1 MQVEA
6 SHPHG
11 FHSRESQREAQAGWL
26 SRERALA
33 LALII
38 VTALAF
44 YLCYR
49 LASPLLPALGW
60 ALALAVAT
68 YPLYEWIASRVQHV
82 DLAAGLTVVCV
93 ALTLVAPAFFVTQR
107 LAREVASGLE
117 RLQTEAATGR
127 WRALIERNPR
137 IAPALRWVEA
147 HADLR
152 GGTQQAATAV
162 TSRLPSFVTGSVWAV
177 AELLITLFI
186 LFYFFRDR
194 RAALQALRSL
204 VPLSEAET
212 NKVFARVAD
221 TIHATIYG
229 TLVVALVQGTLGGLM
244 FWVLGLPSPLVWG
257 AVMAVLAVIPVLG
270 TFVVWVPA
278 ALFLALEGSWGKS
291 LILTAWG
298 GVAIALVDNLLY
310 PTLVGQRL
318 RLHTLPV
325 FIALIGGLALFGAVG
340 LILGPV
346 TLAVTVALVDVWRRR
361 TASGHTAEGGVT
373 A

>member
-1 MQVEA
+1 MRAEP
-6 SHPHG
+6 SHLDG
-11 FHSRESQREAQAGWL
+11 FHTPESQREAQTGWL
-26 SRERALA
+26 SRERTLA
-33 LALII
+33 LVLII

-49 LASPLLPALGW
+49 LAYPLLPALGW
-60 ALALAVAT
+60 ALALAVVT
-68 YPLYEWIASRVQHV
+68 YPLYEWIAFRVRHV
-82 DLAAGLTVVCV
+82 NLAAGLTVVLV
-93 ALTLVAPAFFVTQR
+93 ALTIVGPAVFVTQR
-107 LAREVASGLE
+107 LVREVATGVE

-127 WRALIERNPR
+127 WRVLIERNPR
-137 IAPALRWVEA
+137 LAPVLRWAETQT
-147 HADLR
+147 DLR
-152 GGTQQAATAV
+152 GGAKQAATAV
-162 TSRLPSFVTGSVWAV
+162 TSRLPSFVTGSVWA
-177 AELLITLFI
+177 AAGLLITLFF

-212 NKVFARVAD
+212 TKVFARVAD

-244 FWVLGLPSPLVWG
+244 FWALGLPSPLIWG
-257 AVMAVLAVIPVLG
+257 AVMAVLAVVPVLG

-278 ALFLALEGSWGKS
+278 ALFLALEGNWGKA
-291 LILTAWG
+291 LILTTWG

-325 FIALIGGLALFGAVG
+325 FVALIGGLALFGAVG
-340 LILGPV
+340 LVLGPV
-346 TLAVTVALVDVWRRR
+346 ILAVTVALVDVWRRR
-361 TASGHTAEGGVT
+361 TAGGHTAEEGVT

>member
-1 MQVEA
+1 MQVET
-6 SHPHG
+6 SHSDG

-26 SRERALA
+26 SRERTLA

-44 YLCYR
+44 YFCYR
-49 LASPLLPALGW
+49 LAHPLLPALGW
-60 ALALAVAT
+60 ALALAVVT
-68 YPLYEWIASRVQHV
+68 YPFYEWIIFRVHRV
-82 DLAAGLTVVCV
+82 NLAAGLAVILV
-93 ALTLVAPAFFVTQR
+93 ALTLVAPASFVMQR
-107 LAREVASGLE
+107 LVREVASGVE

-127 WRALIERNPR
+127 WRTIVERNPR
-137 IAPALRWVEA
+137 LAPALRWIEA
-147 HADLR
+147 HTDIR
-152 GGTQQAATAV
+152 GGIQQTATAV

-204 VPLSEAET
+204 VPLSEAGT
-212 NKVFARVAD
+212 NKVFMRVAD

-229 TLVVALVQGTLGGLM
+229 TLVVALVQGALGGAM

-257 AVMAVLAVIPVLG
+257 AVMAVLAIVPVLG

-278 ALFLALEGSWGKS
+278 ALFLALEGSWGKA
-291 LILTAWG
+291 LLLTAWG
-298 GVAIALVDNLLY
+298 GGVIALVDNLLY
-310 PTLVGQRL
+310 PVLVGQRL

-325 FIALIGGLALFGAVG
+325 FIAIIGGLALFGAVG

-346 TLAVTVALVDVWRRR
+346 TLAVTVALIDIWRRR
-361 TASGHTAEGGVT
+361 TASGHMAEDGVC